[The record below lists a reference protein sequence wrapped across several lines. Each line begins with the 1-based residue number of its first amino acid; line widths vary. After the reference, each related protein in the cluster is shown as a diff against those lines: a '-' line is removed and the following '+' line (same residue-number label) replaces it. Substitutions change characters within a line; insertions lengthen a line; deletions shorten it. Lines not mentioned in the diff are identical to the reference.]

1 MTIREQ
7 IEAREKAYYSP
18 YAKLAS
24 DSRGRE
30 KPEEE
35 CPYRTAFARDRDRII
50 HSNSYRRLMHKTQV
64 FLSPEGDHY
73 RTRMTHTAEVCQI
86 ALTISKGLALNE
98 DLTEAIAMGHDLGHT
113 PFGHCG
119 ERALNAVCSEGFEHT
134 AQSVRVV
141 EYIERGGRGL
151 NLTWEVKNGIACHSS
166 SCPWAE
172 TLEGRVVRY
181 ADKIAYLNH
190 DIDDAI
196 RAEVLQPGD
205 IPWDVTYVLGRGKSQ
220 RITTLVASL
229 LENSGETIQMAP
241 EVEKALWKLREFMF
255 EAVYTNPKA
264 KGEESKAE
272 EVVKRLF
279 AYYIDHQEQLPE
291 EYRRIAER
299 FGRERAACDYIAG
312 MSDRY
317 AISLYEELFIPR
329 AWGM

>member
-113 PFGHCG
+113 AASGPSTPCAA
-119 ERALNAVCSEGFEHT
+119 RALS
-134 AQSVRVV
+134 
-141 EYIERGGRGL
+141 IL
-151 NLTWEVKNGIACHSS
+151 
-166 SCPWAE
+166 
-172 TLEGRVVRY
+172 
-181 ADKIAYLNH
+181 
-190 DIDDAI
+190 
-196 RAEVLQPGD
+196 
-205 IPWDVTYVLGRGKSQ
+205 
-220 RITTLVASL
+220 
-229 LENSGETIQMAP
+229 
-241 EVEKALWKLREFMF
+241 
-255 EAVYTNPKA
+255 
-264 KGEESKAE
+264 
-272 EVVKRLF
+272 
-279 AYYIDHQEQLPE
+279 
-291 EYRRIAER
+291 
-299 FGRERAACDYIAG
+299 
-312 MSDRY
+312 
-317 AISLYEELFIPR
+317 PR
-329 AWGM
+329 ACGWWNISSGAAGAST